1 MQKKNFMVQRGFLT
15 MLTIAISVS
24 LSFAADN
31 TLTEQEKKD
40 GWQLLFD
47 GHSTEGWMSP
57 KEKPLSDKHVQEGS
71 LNPHPCDYMLMH
83 KQVWENYTLSLDFKI
98 SPRCNS
104 GIFVR
109 TFPLMPRPGKD
120 IGFNGIEIAIDDTMT
135 AGFHDTG
142 AIYDLVKP
150 TKNAMNPVGQWN
162 HIVISSDHAVLALTL
177 NGQQVSH
184 IDLDQWPEPNKRA
197 DGSAHKFDVAYK
209 THSRKDISACRTME
223 AIAGTRTSKSCRFH
237 EYDPTTVFPI
247 SVACVINHNRFFS
260 RRKGGTSIA
269 GFASKNPSD
278 SSSNR
283 YVSKEP
289 RNPSRA
295 CILRLKY

>member
-1 MQKKNFMVQRGFLT
+1 VQKKNFMVQRAFLT

-40 GWQLLFD
+40 GWRLLFD

-104 GIFVR
+104 GIFIR

-120 IGFNGIEIAIDDTMT
+120 IGFNGIEIAIDDTTT

-209 THSRKDISACRTME
+209 THSRKGYIGLQDHGSDCW
-223 AIAGTRTSKSCRFH
+223 
-237 EYDPTTVFPI
+237 Y
-247 SVACVINHNRFFS
+247 
-260 RRKGGTSIA
+260 
-269 GFASKNPSD
+269 KNI
-278 SSSNR
+278 
-283 YVSKEP
+283 K
-289 RNPSRA
+289 
-295 CILRLKY
+295 ILPLP